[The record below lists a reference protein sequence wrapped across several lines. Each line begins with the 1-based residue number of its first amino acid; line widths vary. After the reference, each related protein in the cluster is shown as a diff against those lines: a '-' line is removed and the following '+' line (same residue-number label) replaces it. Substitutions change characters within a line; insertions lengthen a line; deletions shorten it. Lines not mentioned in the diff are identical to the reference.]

1 MRLDLRSS
9 LLPAALVMLAAAA
22 AAPAAGQGR
31 AERAAADTPA
41 TLLVPDQVWTGTDPV
56 AHPGWVVLVSGDRI
70 AAVGPRAQVRAPAG
84 ATTIALPGT
93 TLIPGMIEAH
103 THMFLHPYDETSWND
118 QVLKEP
124 LSLRTARA
132 VNHLRATLMA
142 GFTAARDLGTEGA
155 GFADV
160 GLRQA
165 IDEGIIPGPRYFVA
179 TRAIVALGAYGP
191 KGFDDR
197 WEVPQGGEEAAGVDD
212 IERVVREQIGK
223 GADWIKL
230 YGDYR
235 WGPNPGAHATFTE
248 AEMQRAVEVAHGA
261 GVPVAVHAQTPEGMQ
276 RAIDAGV
283 TTIEH
288 GDFGTLKEFREM
300 ADKGIFYIPTVA
312 AGYSIAEY
320 GGWKPGDPEPAS
332 MQAKHASFQAA
343 LASGVQIGA
352 GGDVGVFTHG
362 DNAKEL
368 VLMVQYGMTPL
379 QALTAA
385 TVTNARM
392 LGWQDRIGSVQPGLY
407 ADLVALT
414 GDPTRDIAA
423 TTRVAFVMKNGT
435 VYKRP

>member
-1 MRLDLRSS
+1 MRFVRSLS
-9 LLPAALVMLAAAA
+9 LLTGALASLAAARPA
-22 AAPAAGQGR
+22 SAQERAGRGAPAPEAPR
-31 AERAAADTPA
+31 
-41 TLLVPDQVWTGTDPV
+41 TLLIPQQVWTGVDSVP
-56 AHPGWVVLVSGDRI
+56 HPGWVVLVAGNRI
-70 AAVGPRAQVRAPAG
+70 EGVGPRDRVQAPAG
-84 ATTIALPGT
+84 TRTVELPGT

-142 GFTAARDLGTEGA
+142 GFTTARDLGTEGA

-165 IDEGIIPGPRYFVA
+165 IQQGIIPGPRYFVA

-197 WEVPQGGEEAAGVDD
+197 WEVPQGGEEVAGVDD
-212 IERVVREQIGK
+212 MERVVREQIGK

-235 WGPNPGAHATFTE
+235 WGPHPGSHATFTE
-248 AEMQRAVEVAHGA
+248 AEMQRAVEVARSA
-261 GVPVAVHAQTPEGMQ
+261 GVPVAVHANTVEGMQ

-288 GDFGTLKEFREM
+288 GDNGTLAVFREM
-300 ADKGIFYIPTVA
+300 AAKGIYYIPTVA
-312 AGYSIAEY
+312 AGYSIAQY
-320 GGWKPGDPEPAS
+320 GGWTPGAPEPAG
-332 MQAKHASFQAA
+332 MVAKHASFAAA
-343 LASGVQIGA
+343 LQSGVQIGA

-362 DNAKEL
+362 NNAREL

-379 QALTAA
+379 QAITAA
-385 TVTNARM
+385 TVTNAKM
-392 LGWQDRIGSVQPGLY
+392 L
-407 ADLVALT
+407 
-414 GDPTRDIAA
+414 
-423 TTRVAFVMKNGT
+423 
-435 VYKRP
+435 

>member
-1 MRLDLRSS
+1 MRLPHSVS
-9 LLPAALVMLAAAA
+9 PASAALVLLAAAA
-22 AAPAAGQGR
+22 LPAHGQARR
-31 AERAAADTPA
+31 ARAAADSA
-41 TLLVPDQVWTGTDPV
+41 STLLVPDRVWTGADP
-56 AHPGWVVLVSGDRI
+56 APHAGWVVLVTGDHI
-70 AAVGPRAQVRAPAG
+70 VAVGPRSAVRAPAG

-103 THMFLHPYDETSWND
+103 SHMFLHPYNETSWND

-124 LSLRTARA
+124 LALRTARA
-132 VNHLRATLMA
+132 VNHARATLMA
-142 GFTAARDLGTEGA
+142 GFTTSRDLGTEGA

-160 GLRQA
+160 GLRDA
-165 IDEGIIPGPRYFVA
+165 IAQGIIPGPRLFVA

-191 KGFDDR
+191 QGFDDR

-248 AEMQRAVEVAHGA
+248 EEMQRAVEVAHSA
-261 GVPVAVHAQTPEGMQ
+261 GVPVAVHAQTPDGME
-276 RAIDAGV
+276 RAIEAGV
-283 TTIEH
+283 NTIEH
-288 GDFGTLKEFREM
+288 GDYGTLTEFRAM
-300 ADKGIFYIPTVA
+300 AAKGIFYIPTVA

-320 GGWKPGDPEPAS
+320 GGWKPGDPETGG
-332 MQAKHASFQAA
+332 MLAKHASFEAA
-343 LASGVQIGA
+343 LESGVQICA

-368 VLMVQYGMTPL
+368 VLMVRYGMTPL

-385 TVTNARM
+385 TVTNAKM
-392 LGWQDRIGSVQPGLY
+392 LGRADRLGTIQPGLL
-407 ADLVALT
+407 ADLVALQ
-414 GDPTRDIAA
+414 GDPTTDIAA
-423 TTRVAFVMKNGT
+423 TQRVVFVMKGGT
-435 VYKRP
+435 VYKQP